1 MLGNNHKEPPST
13 FGFLK
18 TFKNQIT
25 WGLNVLKS
33 SKSKTTFDSSF
44 WQKKLLKTWAIFME

>member
-44 WQKKLLKTWAIFME
+44 WQKKL